1 MDAPIRVTLVANTGL
16 LLRCGNTGIL
26 ADALFA
32 PGEHGFS
39 APSPETWEKLLCG
52 EPPFETVDTLLFTH
66 LHSDHFSPER
76 TLEFLQRRRVKGLLL
91 PYAEELERQGFYDAV
106 RESGTACQL
115 LTERTAKTAFSLA
128 PQVRVEAFRTLHL
141 DPKYHEVPHFCYRIT
156 FGEKRLLLTAD
167 VDYTAETLDF
177 LGEDRLRAAF
187 VNPLFF
193 SALRHKRLF
202 RGTLPTEAVA
212 VYHLPFPE
220 QDGRQFHRRLARD
233 LQAWPEDGPQPLVL
247 DRELQSLEL

>member
-1 MDAPIRVTLVANTGL
+1 M
-16 LLRCGNTGIL
+16 
-26 ADALFA
+26 
-32 PGEHGFS
+32 
-39 APSPETWEKLLCG
+39 
-52 EPPFETVDTLLFTH
+52 
-66 LHSDHFSPER
+66 
-76 TLEFLQRRRVKGLLL
+76 
-91 PYAEELERQGFYDAV
+91 
-106 RESGTACQL
+106 
-115 LTERTAKTAFSLA
+115 
-128 PQVRVEAFRTLHL
+128 EAFRTLHL
-141 DPKYHEVPHFCYRIT
+141 DPKYHEVPHFCYRIA

-247 DRELQSLEL
+247 DRELQTLEL

>member
-1 MDAPIRVTLVANTGL
+1 MDSPIRVTLVANTGL
-16 LLRCGNTGIL
+16 LLRYGNTGIL
-26 ADALFA
+26 ADALFS

-39 APSPETWEKLLCG
+39 APSPETWEKLLRG

-76 TLEFLQRRRVKGLLL
+76 TLEFLRRRRVKGLLL
-91 PYAEELERQGFYDAV
+91 PYAERLERQGFYDALK
-106 RESGTACQL
+106 ESGTACEL
-115 LTERTAKTAFSLA
+115 LTERTAKTAFSLS

-141 DPKYHEVPHFCYRIT
+141 DPKYHEVPHFCYLIA
-156 FGEKRLLLTAD
+156 FGGKRLLLTAD
-167 VDYTAETLDF
+167 VDYTAEPLTF
-177 LGEDRLRAAF
+177 VGEERLRAAF

-193 SALRHKRLF
+193 SALRHRRLF
-202 RGTLPTEAVA
+202 HGTLSAEAVA

-233 LQAWPEDGPQPLVL
+233 LQAWPEDGPRPLVL
-247 DRELQSLEL
+247 DRELQTVEL